1 MRVMIAAIF
10 CILTC
15 INGAFSQV
23 AVIANTSVPVDQI
36 EKNELENFYTGDIRK
51 WNNGEPIIVFD
62 LKAKGEVKETFYN
75 FLGKS
80 TSRMKS
86 IWMKNMLSGE
96 GDPPESI
103 PSEEEVLKKVASTP
117 GAIGFVSQ
125 AKTSEDVKILIVIRK
140 ENGS

>member
-62 LKAKGEVKETFYN
+62 LKAKGEVQETFYN

>member
-62 LKAKGEVKETFYN
+62 LKAKGEVQETFYN

-125 AKTSEDVKILIVIRK
+125 AKTSEEVKILIVIRK